1 MLVIKGEQTIWIY
14 MTKIIINI
22 TIIQLIRDI
31 MNVQIKQIV
40 EKNIG
45 KMLEI
50 LWIFIVEIKKN
61 HYIIIWFLI
70 QQK

>member
-1 MLVIKGEQTIWIY
+1 MLVIKKEQTIWIY

>member
-14 MTKIIINI
+14 MIKIIINI
-22 TIIQLIRDI
+22 TIIHLTRDI
-31 MNVQIKQIV
+31 MNVWIRQIV

>member
-1 MLVIKGEQTIWIY
+1 MLVIKKEQTIWIY
-14 MTKIIINI
+14 MIKIIINI

>member
-1 MLVIKGEQTIWIY
+1 MLVIKKEQTIWIY

-61 HYIIIWFLI
+61 HYIIIWF
-70 QQK
+70 

>member
-14 MTKIIINI
+14 MIKIIINI
-22 TIIQLIRDI
+22 TIIHLIRDI
-31 MNVQIKQIV
+31 MNVWIRQIV

>member
-14 MTKIIINI
+14 MIKIIINI
-22 TIIQLIRDI
+22 TIIHLIRDM
-31 MNVQIKQIV
+31 MNVWIRQIV